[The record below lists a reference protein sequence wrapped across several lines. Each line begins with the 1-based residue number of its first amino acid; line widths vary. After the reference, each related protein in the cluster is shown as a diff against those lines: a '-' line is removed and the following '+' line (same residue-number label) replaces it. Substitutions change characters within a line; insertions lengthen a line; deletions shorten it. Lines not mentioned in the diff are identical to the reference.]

1 MALKNIGALWLK
13 TREDGTEFFSGT
25 INNGIHGDINIV
37 VFKNEK
43 KDSEKSPEALVGFQG
58 RGFADGVQPDFCHSL
73 LLEALIFQ

>member
-13 TREDGTEFFSGT
+13 TREDGTKFFSGT

-43 KDSEKSPEALVGFQG
+43 KDSEKSPEGLDHGVGHFRPLSITRQ
-58 RGFADGVQPDFCHSL
+58 RHL
-73 LLEALIFQ
+73 LAYHGMQ